1 MPKRRFPK
9 LLALALSLALSLA
22 VLSGIIAG
30 PATAQHTLYNAV
42 NSPLPAP
49 RGVTMRE
56 IGSAI
61 ISAGARRGW
70 IIRSG
75 RAGELIGTL
84 HLRSHVAVVAIK
96 YSLSKFSITYRRS
109 TNLRYRK
116 EGQFEY
122 IQPNYN
128 RWIRYLERDIIQ
140 AAGRLQAAR

>member
-1 MPKRRFPK
+1 MLKRRFPR
-9 LLALALSLALSLA
+9 LLALALSLA
-22 VLSGIIAG
+22 VLSGLIAG
-30 PATAQHTLYNAV
+30 PAAAQHTLYNAV

-49 RGVTMRE
+49 RGVTLRE
-56 IGSAI
+56 IGNAI

-70 IIRSG
+70 VIRRGDSG
-75 RAGELIGTL
+75 VLVGTL

-122 IQPNYN
+122 IHRNYN

-140 AAGRLQAAR
+140 AAGRLRAAR